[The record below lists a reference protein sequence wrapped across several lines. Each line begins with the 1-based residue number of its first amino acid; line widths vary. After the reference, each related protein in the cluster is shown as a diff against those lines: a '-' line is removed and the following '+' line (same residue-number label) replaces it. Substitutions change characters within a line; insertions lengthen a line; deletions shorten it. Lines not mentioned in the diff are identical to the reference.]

1 MTMQFKNKGKVKF
14 HPREKF
20 NHNKYFILI
29 IRIPFSNYDYP
40 LTVHGV
46 DTWGRLGSG
55 NILSQMFLQHWSGML
70 IKPC

>member
-1 MTMQFKNKGKVKF
+1 MQFKNKGKVKF

-29 IRIPFSNYDYP
+29 IKIPFSNYDYP

-46 DTWGRLGSG
+46 DT
-55 NILSQMFLQHWSGML
+55 
-70 IKPC
+70 